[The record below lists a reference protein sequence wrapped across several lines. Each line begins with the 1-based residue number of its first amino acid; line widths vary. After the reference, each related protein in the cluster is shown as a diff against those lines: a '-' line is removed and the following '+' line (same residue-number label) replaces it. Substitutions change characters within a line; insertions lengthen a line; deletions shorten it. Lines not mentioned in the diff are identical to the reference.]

1 MNAADRILQK
11 ALVASP
17 MNSEEWSGVQAGLR
31 DRAFFSATVE
41 EARILHQAR
50 ECAAKIADGHLSK
63 SEARVAIREVLA
75 QVGHPDANRPGEND
89 LRNLSSKRR
98 LDLIMD
104 QNTREARG
112 FVRYKEG
119 MSDGALAAFPAQEL
133 LRIHRRKTIRDWAA
147 RWRDAGGTFFD
158 GRMIALK
165 TDPIWTKI
173 SRFGHPWPPFDYN
186 SGMGVRD
193 VSRADAI
200 RIGVIKKDD
209 PPPKI
214 PKTISMNDGL
224 EAALP
229 KGAGKPFED
238 ELREKFGSQVRVDHG
253 MVKFNESLISD
264 MLNGKGNVSATL
276 GKGKY
281 NPGLL
286 GKIEDPTLREKIS
299 ETGLTVTEQWLT
311 KHGRKHE
318 KPSGKA
324 TINIPLSKADYDL
337 IPSMWRNPDFVS
349 IPEGRKKNEID
360 LCMMTLDG
368 NLVRL
373 GINFAT
379 GRPTTFRKEN
389 IKRTKRPY
397 GEPTRTAPLSM
408 HAPASSSDEKKK
420 SKI

>member
-1 MNAADRILQK
+1 MTAAERILQK
-11 ALVASP
+11 ALVASKL
-17 MNSEEWSGVQAGLR
+17 NSAEWSGVQAGLR

-41 EARILHQAR
+41 EARILHEAR
-50 ECAAKIADGHLSK
+50 ECAAKIADGHLSG
-63 SEARVAIREVLA
+63 SEARVAIRQILA
-75 QVGHPDANRPGEND
+75 QTGHPDADKPGESN
-89 LRNLSSKRR
+89 LRNLSSRRR

-104 QNTREARG
+104 QNVRESRG

-133 LRIHRRKTIRDWAA
+133 LRIRSRRNVRDWAKK
-147 RWRDAGGTFFD
+147 WHDAGGKFFD

-173 SRFGHPWPPFDYN
+173 SRFGHPWPPFDFN

-200 RIGVIKKDD
+200 RLGVIKKDD
-209 PPPKI
+209 PPPKK
-214 PKTISMNDGL
+214 PEAKPMNDGL

-229 KGAGKPFED
+229 KGAGKPFEN

-264 MLNGKGNVSATL
+264 MLNGKGVVSATL

-286 GKIEDPTLREKIS
+286 EKIEDQKLKDKIS
-299 ETGLTVTEQWLT
+299 EIGLTVTEQWLT

-318 KPSGKA
+318 NPSKKA
-324 TINIPLSKADYDL
+324 TINMPLSKADYDL
-337 IPSMWRNPDFVS
+337 IPAMWRKPDAVVVH
-349 IPEGRKKNEID
+349 EDRKNELD

-368 NLVRL
+368 NILRL
-373 GINFAT
+373 GINYAN
-379 GRPTTFRKEN
+379 GHPTTFRKEN
-389 IKRTKRPY
+389 IKRAMRPY
-397 GEPTRTAPLSM
+397 GAPTRTASLSM
-408 HAPASSSDEKKK
+408 QPPASSPDEKK
-420 SKI
+420 

>member
-133 LRIHRRKTIRDWAA
+133 LRIRSRRNVRDWAKK
-147 RWRDAGGTFFD
+147 WHDAGGKFFD

-173 SRFGHPWPPFDYN
+173 SRFGHPWPPFDFN

-193 VSRADAI
+193 VSRSDAI
-200 RIGVIKKDD
+200 RLGVIKKDD
-209 PPPKI
+209 PPPK
-214 PKTISMNDGL
+214 PPAQKGLNDGL

-229 KGAGKPFED
+229 KGAGKAVESQ
-238 ELREKFGSQVRVDHG
+238 LREIFGSQVRVDHG
-253 MVKFNESLISD
+253 MIKFNSRLISD
-264 MLNGKGNVSATL
+264 MFEGKGKSSATL

-281 NPGLL
+281 NPRLL
-286 GKIEDPTLREKIS
+286 EKIDDPRIREEIS
-299 ETGLTVTEQWLT
+299 QKGLTITEEWLT

-318 KPSGKA
+318 HPSGKGGL
-324 TINIPLSKADYDL
+324 NLPMEMKDYEL
-337 IPSMWRNPDFVS
+337 IPEMWRNPDFVVVH
-349 IPEGRKKNEID
+349 GTGKRID
-360 LCMMTLDG
+360 LCMKTLDG
-368 NLVRL
+368 GLLRL
-373 GINFAT
+373 GVTVAE
-379 GRPTTFRKEN
+379 GRPTTFRKEKPN
-389 IKRTKRPY
+389 MEALQRAGLHGK
-397 GEPTRTAPLSM
+397 AV
-408 HAPASSSDEKKK
+408 
-420 SKI
+420 